1 MNTLLAILLL
11 APEAIALLGMAAIIT
26 NETWHGE
33 KWDIQLPDWI
43 RRPRTTP
50 AVTPPVLVR
59 AGMYDRQH

>member
-33 KWDIQLPDWI
+33 NWCI
-43 RRPRTTP
+43 RRNKEE
-50 AVTPPVLVR
+50 LK
-59 AGMYDRQH
+59 